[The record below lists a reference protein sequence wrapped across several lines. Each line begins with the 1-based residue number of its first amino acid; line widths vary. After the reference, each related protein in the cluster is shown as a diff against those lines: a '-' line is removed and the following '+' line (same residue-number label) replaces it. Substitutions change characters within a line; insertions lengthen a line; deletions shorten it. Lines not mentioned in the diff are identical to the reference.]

1 MSDDRPSLITS
12 RPTTTTERDFSYWD
26 DIPPIY
32 HYPVHLTDA
41 QVSDLYSKLDLVPF
55 FSRIIELIKILLS
68 GRLEA
73 P

>member
-41 QVSDLYSKLDLVPF
+41 QVSDLYSKLD
-55 FSRIIELIKILLS
+55 
-68 GRLEA
+68 
-73 P
+73 